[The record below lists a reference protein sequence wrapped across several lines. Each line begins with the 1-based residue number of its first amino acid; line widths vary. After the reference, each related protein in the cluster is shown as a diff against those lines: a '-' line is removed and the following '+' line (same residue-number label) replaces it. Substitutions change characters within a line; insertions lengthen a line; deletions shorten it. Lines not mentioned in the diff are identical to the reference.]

1 MDKEKLKK
9 PGRPKKPNMVTM
21 SFKVDKQLAD
31 FIRSQPDKY
40 SVTIEKAL
48 RIYFQNAHS
57 NNSQEPKEQPCKR
70 LRYF

>member
-1 MDKEKLKK
+1 
-9 PGRPKKPNMVTM
+9 MVTM

-48 RIYFQNAHS
+48 RIYFQVANS
-57 NNSQEPKEQPCKR
+57 NNSEEPKEQPCKR